1 MDMPGTM
8 PGMNRLGLAAL
19 AAALLLSALTGPA
32 LPQGVSEDQAPAPQ
46 QAPEPDAAEILDR
59 LFGQLHA
66 TTANAQSAKTI
77 EQAIWRIWSHSGSS
91 TCDAL
96 VGQAD
101 KAIAA
106 SELDIA
112 IRMLDTAVD
121 LKPDFAEALNR
132 RATAYFL
139 SRQFDRSLAD
149 IDRVLALEPRHFGA
163 LSGLGAILREQGD
176 KRKALEAYRRA
187 LAVNPFLESA
197 KMAVKQ
203 LQGELEQDI

>member
-8 PGMNRLGLAAL
+8 PGMNRLGSASVAVAVVLAL
-19 AAALLLSALTGPA
+19 HSGPA
-32 LPQGVSEDQAPAPQ
+32 LSQGVSEDGAAARQ
-46 QAPEPDAAEILDR
+46 QSHPDTAEILDR

-66 TTANAQSAKTI
+66 TDSEKSASTI
-77 EQAIWRIWSHSGSS
+77 EQAIWRIWSHSGSP

-96 VGQAD
+96 IGQAD

-106 SELDIA
+106 RDLGIA
-112 IRMLDTAVD
+112 IRILDTAVE

-139 SRQFDRSLAD
+139 NRQFDKSLAD
-149 IDRVLALEPRHFGA
+149 IHRVLEIEPRHFGA

-176 KRKALEAYRRA
+176 KRGALEAYRRA

-197 KMAVKQ
+197 KTAAKQ
-203 LQGELEQDI
+203 LEGEVEQAI

>member
-8 PGMNRLGLAAL
+8 PGMNRFGLAPF
-19 AAALLLSALTGPA
+19 AAALLMALSAPA
-32 LPQGVSEDQAPAPQ
+32 MAQGVSEEKTPADQ
-46 QAPEPDAAEILDR
+46 QASQQLDEAELLDR
-59 LFGQLHA
+59 LFGQLHG
-66 TTANAQSAKTI
+66 TDSETSAKTI
-77 EQAIWRIWSHSGSS
+77 EQAIWRIWSHSGSP

-101 KAIAA
+101 KAIGAN
-106 SELDIA
+106 ELDIA
-112 IRMLDTAVD
+112 IRMLDTAVE

-139 SRQFDRSLAD
+139 NRQFDKSLAD
-149 IDRVLALEPRHFGA
+149 IDRVLAIEPRHFGA
-163 LSGLGAILREQGD
+163 LSGLGAIRREQGD

-197 KMAVKQ
+197 RTAVKQ
-203 LQGELEQDI
+203 LQGEVEQEI